1 MNKHYLKSLDKIADQ
16 LELSLDKQ
24 TATIFGVFNGYQ
36 VCLLPFNETYTF
48 TLKLSISRK
57 NAVPDSELV
66 KQVVSESKL
75 IANCKVQGYQV
86 TYTLKAGRMIGKKS
100 GKKLQEALEIITN
113 FLKAE
118 DFQNCCQDCGTE
130 GAIDIYNVAGVPLIC
145 CQDCYKNH
153 CDTLA
158 ANELAQKEKQENLI
172 GGLVGA
178 LLGSLI
184 GVVAIVII
192 GQLGYVSVISG
203 IIMGVCSL
211 KGYELLGGK
220 LTNKGIIGSGIVMII
235 MVYFGTRLDWS
246 ISVANYFIDIDILT
260 AFRILP
266 TLMTEGYI
274 EASDFYVDLGLVYLF
289 TALGAIPTIIGL
301 IRNRKFKNES
311 YKMSEAS

>member
-1 MNKHYLKSLDKIADQ
+1 MNKNYLKSLDRIANQ
-16 LELSLDKQ
+16 LELSFDKQ
-24 TATIFGVFNGYQ
+24 TAIIFGVFNGYM
-36 VCLLPFNETYTF
+36 VCLIPFNETYTF

-57 NAVPDSELV
+57 NEMPDSELV
-66 KQVVSESKL
+66 KQVVSESKI

-86 TYTLKAGRMIGKKS
+86 TYTLKAGNMFGKKS
-100 GKKLQEALEIITN
+100 GVKLQEGLEKITN
-113 FLKAE
+113 FLKTE

-130 GAIDIYNVAGVPLIC
+130 EALDIYNVSGIPLIC
-145 CQDCYKNH
+145 CESCFKDH
-153 CDTLA
+153 CDKLSA
-158 ANELAQKEKQENLI
+158 SEYAQKQKQENLI

-184 GVVAIVII
+184 GVIAIVIF
-192 GQLGYVSVISG
+192 GQLGYVSAVSG

-220 LTNKGIIGSGIVMII
+220 LSNKGIIGSGIVMII

-260 AFRILP
+260 AFRVLP

-274 EASDFYVDLGLVYLF
+274 EARDYYVDLALVYLF
-289 TALGAIPTIIGL
+289 TALGAIPTVISL
-301 IRNRKFKNES
+301 LRNRKVKNAS